1 MQCNGALSGSH
12 ASRIQ
17 MCNENRNTHVVF
29 RKGVFK
35 LNHNR
40 LSLLNVFNLL
50 EIHKP
55 LLVKILCFPGIDNTV
70 HTHTNDRHHVDT
82 TRTSNNSCTHKV
94 TSVSGII
101 LRQLRPH
108 RPWLPSCRG
117 PNSYPHVCLQ
127 TQAWRTA
134 QQKTAP
140 SDWMDG
146 DVRSTPTEVF
156 RGVGHTPSEV
166 FRGVGHTPSE
176 VFRGVCPSLPSSEVL
191 RSVKPTPGQ
200 VFRGVRRTTDR

>member
-1 MQCNGALSGSH
+1 MCRDRSH

-17 MCNENRNTHVVF
+17 MCNENRNTHFVF
-29 RKGVFK
+29 RKRVFK

-40 LSLLNVFNLL
+40 LSLLNVFNLF

-55 LLVKILCFPGIDNTV
+55 LLVKILYAFQVLKILY
-70 HTHTNDRHHVDT
+70 THTQMTDITLIPQEHQTNT
-82 TRTSNNSCTHKV
+82 CTHKV

-101 LRQLRPH
+101 LRQLRPQ

-156 RGVGHTPSEV
+156 RGV
-166 FRGVGHTPSE
+166 
-176 VFRGVCPSLPSSEVL
+176 CPSWPSSEV
-191 RSVKPTPGQ
+191 SVRNVTMCHSALS
-200 VFRGVRRTTDR
+200 

>member
-1 MQCNGALSGSH
+1 MAASAGPTH

-35 LNHNR
+35 LNYNR
-40 LSLLNVFNLL
+40 LSLLNVFNLF

-55 LLVKILCFPGIDNTV
+55 LLVKILCFPGIENTV
-70 HTHTNDRHHVDT
+70 HTHTHTQMTDITLIPQEHQINT
-82 TRTSNNSCTHKV
+82 CTHKV
-94 TSVSGII
+94 TSVNGIK
-101 LRQLRPH
+101 LRQLRPQ
-108 RPWLPSCRG
+108 RPWLPSCRC

-166 FRGVGHTPSE
+166 FRGV
-176 VFRGVCPSLPSSEVL
+176 CPSWPSSEVL
-191 RSVKPTPGQ
+191 RSVKPTPSQ
-200 VFRGVRRTTDR
+200 VFRGVRRMTDR